1 MTQEQSIRVKEL
13 LLKTGAYIKAQ
24 SVNITPLSGE
34 EKALHDPVSHV
45 DKTAEKMLVEGLS
58 HIIPE
63 AGFIAEEGTGEPIKN
78 GYNWVVDPLDG
89 TLNFLHGI
97 PVYSISVA
105 LAHNNDLIS
114 GFVYEINRD
123 EMFFANEGKGAY
135 CNDRKITHSAVDKM
149 SDSLFATGLPF
160 RDYSFVDPYIGLLK
174 DVMFNTRGIRRMGS
188 AAVDLC
194 YTAIGRFEGYFEYA
208 LKPWDIAAGIVIAR
222 EAGCI
227 VTDFSGNKDNWSG
240 SNILAVNPQLYNEMS
255 TFVNNHF

>member
-1 MTQEQSIRVKEL
+1 MTTAQSNQVKEL
-13 LLKTGAYIKAQ
+13 LINTGAYIKEQ
-24 SVNITPLSGE
+24 SKTITPLSGE

-45 DKTAEKMLVEGLS
+45 DKTAEKMLVEGLRA
-58 HIIPE
+58 ILPE
-63 AGFIAEEGTGEPIKN
+63 AGFIAEEGTGKANEI
-78 GYNWVVDPLDG
+78 GFNWVVDPLDG

-105 LAHNNDLIS
+105 LAKNNDLIA

-123 EMFFANEGKGAY
+123 EMFTAIKGEGAY
-135 CNDRKITHSAVDKM
+135 CNRKKISHSAVDRM

-160 RDYSFVDPYIGLLK
+160 RDYRFVDPYIGLLK
-174 DVMFNTRGIRRMGS
+174 DVMFSTRGIRRLGS

-194 YTAIGRFEGYFEYA
+194 YTAAGRFEGYFEYA

-227 VTDFSGNKDNWSG
+227 VTDFAGKEDNWSG